1 MDRRYH
7 GVDRAKI
14 NEVGQI
20 AEDRRQWHRLNILLI
35 AGHRGGQ
42 NYATTTSRLW
52 NQLRDL
58 FPQRIVVISLF

>member
-42 NYATTTSRLW
+42 N
-52 NQLRDL
+52 
-58 FPQRIVVISLF
+58 